1 MTGVQ
6 ALERKHPELPMS
18 SGKVE
23 PLCVTMCET
32 TEADQLMSQV
42 KESRY
47 VSRLK
52 F

>member
-1 MTGVQ
+1 MPNEKYVVN
-6 ALERKHPELPMS
+6 S
-18 SGKVE
+18 
-23 PLCVTMCET
+23 LCVTMCET
-32 TEADQLMSQV
+32 TEADHLVSKV